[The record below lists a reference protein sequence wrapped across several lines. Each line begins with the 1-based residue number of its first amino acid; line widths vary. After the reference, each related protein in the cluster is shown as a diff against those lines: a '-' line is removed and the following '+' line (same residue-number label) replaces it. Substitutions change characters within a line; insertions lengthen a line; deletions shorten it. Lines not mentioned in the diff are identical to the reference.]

1 MNDFQGRVALV
12 TGASRGIG
20 AATATEL
27 ARRGA
32 TVVVNYREDQTG
44 AEHVTASIN
53 AAGGKAV
60 CLQGDV
66 GSESDVR
73 RMMATVAAE
82 VGVVQV
88 LIHNASPGNRDHFLD
103 VPMDEFDRMYNA
115 IVRGPFLMSQLAA
128 RQMIEHGVGGAIVH
142 ISTILAQLAIPTRTL
157 YISAKS
163 AMEGLTR
170 AMAMD
175 LIKHNIRVNT
185 VAPGLI
191 YTEAL
196 KANMKALGE
205 DRFTPFLPGK
215 RFGTA
220 EEVASAIVYLASDAA
235 SYITGTILAVDH
247 GLSVREAGPANE

>member
-20 AATATEL
+20 AATALEL
-27 ARRGA
+27 AQRGA
-32 TVVVNYREDQTG
+32 TVVVNYREDRTG
-44 AEHVTASIN
+44 AEQVCARIQES
-53 AAGGKAV
+53 GGQARI
-60 CLQGDV
+60 LQGDV
-66 GSESDVR
+66 GSEGDVR

-82 VGVVQV
+82 VGTVRV
-88 LIHNASPGNRDHFLD
+88 LIHNAAPGNRDHFLD
-103 VPMDEFDRMYNA
+103 VSMEEFDRMYSA

-128 RQMIEHGVGGAIVH
+128 RQMIEAGVSGAVVH
-142 ISTILAQLAIPTRTL
+142 VSTILAQLAIPTRTL

-163 AMEGLTR
+163 AIEGLTR

-196 KANMKALGE
+196 KANMKVLGE
-205 DRFTPFLPGK
+205 EKFTPFLPGK

-235 SYITGTILAVDH
+235 SYITGTLLAVDH